1 MILEARMNAIDSA
14 RGLSESVFQISS
26 QGRRQ
31 SIASK
36 HALNSQDLQFL
47 RRDDE
52 IWSSIDL
59 EENPCP
65 IEYAADVVNKR
76 NEVAKQLDE
85 TQRYNDAANIAKD
98 YINYLNND
106 INQFKTDVNG
116 HDKVIHASPL
126 LDGITQNN
134 STTYSATTKN
144 GTIVSVT
151 QMCSLLGPHMQ
162 DVAGRAVQVTRAN
175 GLQINIELTD
185 DLRINEL
192 EDGGLSVYFASSGV
206 RKHYAVDGTESI
218 IEDDEKSL
226 GSGLDDIIINK
237 YGKEINSGDGD
248 DIIFNFANNAIINS
262 GSGDDRILICNS
274 EASGINID
282 TGDGNDVI
290 AGYSIDSS
298 VIKLNDGDS
307 LVVSQI
313 GNSKITS
320 NGNFSIKAD
329 TLIDSTLSAGQGRAN
344 INFGTI
350 LSSAVNIENAG
361 VVAIGKTLSS
371 YISLSS
377 IDEFDAFISII
388 YKSNVLFGGQ
398 QANLIN
404 TKVSDSNI
412 ESEANTTNIN
422 SGSIFNGSI
431 ATSDGNDTIQLG
443 SITNSVIDTGSGD
456 DVIKFNDSL
465 ASKII
470 AGEGND
476 TIIYNIANNTQ
487 IYGGAGKNSVIGD
500 VRADKV
506 NNVHVLSLAAKAW
519 NDHVMNNT

>member
-14 RGLSESVFQISS
+14 RGWSGSIFQISYTG
-26 QGRRQ
+26 GRE
-31 SIASK
+31 SIVAK
-36 HALNSQDLQFL
+36 RAINSQDLQFL

-52 IWSSIDL
+52 ILSSIEL
-59 EENPCP
+59 EKNPCP
-65 IEYAADVVNKR
+65 VEYAADVVNKR
-76 NEVAKQLDE
+76 NEAAKQIDE
-85 TQRYNDAANIAKD
+85 CQRYNDAANIAKD
-98 YINYLNND
+98 YINYLNNE

-116 HDKVIHASPL
+116 HDKVIQASPL

-134 STTYSATTKN
+134 STIYSATTKN

-151 QMCSLLGPHMQ
+151 QMCSLLGSHMQ
-162 DVAGRAVQVTRAN
+162 DVGGQAVQVTRTN

-192 EDGGLSVYFASSGV
+192 EDGGLSVYFSSSGIT
-206 RKHYAVDGTESI
+206 KHYAVDGTESI

-262 GSGDDRILICNS
+262 GSGDDKILICNS

-282 TGDGNDVI
+282 TGDGNDVV

-307 LVVSQI
+307 LVASQI

-329 TLIDSTLSAGQGRAN
+329 ALIDSTLSAGQGRAN

-350 LSSAVNIENAG
+350 LSSAVNIKNAG

-371 YISLSS
+371 DISLSS

-404 TKVSDSNI
+404 TKVSDSTI
-412 ESEANTTNIN
+412 VSEANTTNIN

-431 ATSDGNDTIQLG
+431 TTSDGNDTIQLG
-443 SITNSVIDTGSGD
+443 SITNSVIDTGAGD